1 MGSVASD
8 AADALERAL
17 IAAICQSGQKAK
29 RTAQGKDP
37 LVAAFYCSPPTKLR
51 ARDALSSPQVGGSSA
66 GGGEMQ
72 IPEMRKALGDP
83 PSASYAFTSAAGSPA
98 SSNMVAQED
107 DSCSPLHD
115 TPCNSAHDLS
125 QEMSELRDHIAELTR
140 NMGSPE
146 GDRDGN
152 DNDSPFGSDDVYM
165 LRNQIAE
172 LVVARSLQRQDE
184 EPLRLQ
190 VAASPRIPPPAI
202 PSFVLSI

>member
-8 AADALERAL
+8 AADALEHAL
-17 IAAICQSGQKAK
+17 IAALCQSGQKTK
-29 RTAQGKDP
+29 RTAHGKDP

-107 DSCSPLHD
+107 DS
-115 TPCNSAHDLS
+115 
-125 QEMSELRDHIAELTR
+125 
-140 NMGSPE
+140 
-146 GDRDGN
+146 
-152 DNDSPFGSDDVYM
+152 
-165 LRNQIAE
+165 
-172 LVVARSLQRQDE
+172 
-184 EPLRLQ
+184 
-190 VAASPRIPPPAI
+190 
-202 PSFVLSI
+202 